1 MEHVTGWRKS
11 SYSSTNGGNCV
22 ETSSSSRD
30 VLVRDSQDQEGA
42 HLAVPASSWSAFTAR
57 IRRDK

>member
-1 MEHVTGWRKS
+1 MNWRKAT
-11 SYSSTNGGNCV
+11 YSGNGGNCV
-22 ETSSSSRD
+22 EVSNGAKT
-30 VLVRDSQDQEGA
+30 VAVRDSKDEDGA